1 MLRLDAD
8 EAIATQGATMLTESQ
23 LRRIM
28 PNLALAKCQAYL
40 PHLNQAMREHA
51 VDSALRT
58 AAFVAQLAHE
68 SGEFRYME
76 ELWGPTAAQRRYEPA
91 SDLATRLG
99 NRDPGDGRRYKGR
112 GPIQITGRYNY
123 QKYGALLGVDLVAGP
138 ELAATPA
145 IAFATAGLFW
155 ISNGLNALADAQRF
169 ETITRRINGGVNG
182 LAERQRYYARA
193 LEVLAEGYVAD
204 EAAPLPRG
212 SRRSVDLEPLPR
224 GSEAI
229 FELLGE
235 PKKAAVKKAAVKQA
249 AVKNGAV
256 RKAAVKKAAVKKG
269 AVKKVAVEKA
279 AMKKAAV
286 KKIVKQKAV
295 QKAALK
301 STARTGATPAA
312 RKSATARRA
321 AKPGR

>member
-8 EAIATQGATMLTESQ
+8 EAIATQEATMLTESQ

-235 PKKAAVKKAAVKQA
+235 PKKAAVKKAAVRKA
-249 AVKNGAV
+249 AVK
-256 RKAAVKKAAVKKG
+256 KAAVKKAAVKKG
-269 AVKKVAVEKA
+269 AVEKA
-279 AMKKAAV
+279 AVKKAAV
-286 KKIVKQKAV
+286 KNLVKQKAV

-301 STARTGATPAA
+301 STAKTGATSAA
-312 RKSATARRA
+312 RKSTTARRA

>member
-1 MLRLDAD
+1 MRRLDAD
-8 EAIATQGATMLTESQ
+8 EAIAIQGATMLTESQ

-91 SDLATRLG
+91 SELATRLG
-99 NRDPGDGRRYKGR
+99 NRDSGDGRRYKGR

-193 LEVLAEGYVAD
+193 LEVLAEGYVAN

-235 PKKAAVKKAAVKQA
+235 PKKAAVKKAAV
-249 AVKNGAV
+249 
-256 RKAAVKKAAVKKG
+256 RKAAVKKAAVKKA
-269 AVKKVAVEKA
+269 AVKKAAVRKVAVKKA
-279 AMKKAAV
+279 AVKKAAV
-286 KKIVKQKAV
+286 KKIVEQKTV

-301 STARTGATPAA
+301 STAKTGATPAA
-312 RKSATARRA
+312 RKSSAARRA